1 MIKLQSAVPSSSNES
16 DCRDQKQEDSDKNG
30 EQKTSEQNTDDQEE
44 ADNLENGEAYE
55 DTDSNNN
62 EATDKN

>member
-16 DCRDQKQEDSDKNG
+16 DCRDQKKEDSDKNAD
-30 EQKTSEQNTDDQEE
+30 QKTSEQNTDDQEE